1 MIEPGRQRQ
10 ADVSDD
16 LRPELQRRDGLA
28 PAGIM
33 QLRSKWRSR
42 FHLVIMP
49 MIVTPNAIR
58 IISMIIMVRIISAVV
73 IIYLLE

>member
-1 MIEPGRQRQ
+1 
-10 ADVSDD
+10 
-16 LRPELQRRDGLA
+16 
-28 PAGIM
+28 
-33 QLRSKWRSR
+33 
-42 FHLVIMP
+42 